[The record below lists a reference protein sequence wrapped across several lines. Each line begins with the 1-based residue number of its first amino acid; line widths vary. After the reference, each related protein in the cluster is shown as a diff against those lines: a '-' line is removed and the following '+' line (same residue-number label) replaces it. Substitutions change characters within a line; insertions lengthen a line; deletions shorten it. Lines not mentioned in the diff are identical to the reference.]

1 MKMKILIG
9 IISSVVILLFSWQFF
24 RGDKI
29 KTVYMEQYEKTTG
42 IVNSVYASGR
52 SYKRST
58 LINVSYTYSERQR
71 RANLRRE
78 GYKEG
83 TFNKGDT
90 IIIYVN
96 RDNPDEIK

>member
-1 MKMKILIG
+1 MKMKKVIS
-9 IISSVVILLFSWQFF
+9 IISSVVILFFLWQFF
-24 RGDKI
+24 KGDKI
-29 KTVYMEQYEKTTG
+29 KSVDMEQYDKTTG
-42 IVNSVYASGR
+42 VVNSVYASGR

-58 LINVSYTYSERQR
+58 LMNVSYTYNDRQR

-90 IIIYVN
+90 ITIYVN
-96 RDNPDEIK
+96 RENPDEIK